1 MCEQGYIII
10 ATPYR
15 LQLDY
20 LSICDHVLHN
30 FGKLTTELNAE
41 YGYYEHNDIIMD
53 KHHQHKRLLKRLPI
67 IGIGHSSGAF
77 LHSLISSLF
86 PDIPR
91 AANILISYNNR
102 PASDSV
108 PVFNDLLVPVSTQ
121 IARFT
126 SSFEN
131 EKVTNTSS
139 TTTSR
144 STLGEAIGFLRRYI
158 NLATNIYTE
167 STISPSFVSNEVVPL
182 VRQGIHCYLL
192 SIVQFT
198 YNDDHCFIICI
209 RI

>member
-1 MCEQGYIII
+1 M
-10 ATPYR
+10 
-15 LQLDY
+15 LN
-20 LSICDHVLHN
+20 N

-41 YGYYEHNDIIMD
+41 YGYYEHNDDIIVD
-53 KHHQHKRLLKRLPI
+53 KHRNKRLLKRLPI

-91 AANILISYNNR
+91 VANILISYNNR

-121 IARFT
+121 IARFA
-126 SSFEN
+126 SSFETERESS
-131 EKVTNTSS
+131 EKNTNNNS
-139 TTTSR
+139 TASTR

-182 VRQGIHCYLL
+182 VRQGNSTSFISVRIIYGYLVL
-192 SIVQFT
+192 STI
-198 YNDDHCFIICI
+198 
-209 RI
+209 